1 MKGFV
6 QEIESLSVKN
16 NKFHKLPY
24 TAKDFQLVIMSLNQK
39 EDIGAWIHKVDQFFC
54 VEEGSGEAVLN
65 GVRMAVQAGFALL
78 VLAGTN
84 HNIKALVLVLM
95 FLDFQGECLNGG
107 QYRSCK

>member
-39 EDIGAWIHKVDQFFC
+39 EDIGA
-54 VEEGSGEAVLN
+54 
-65 GVRMAVQAGFALL
+65 
-78 VLAGTN
+78 
-84 HNIKALVLVLM
+84 
-95 FLDFQGECLNGG
+95 
-107 QYRSCK
+107 